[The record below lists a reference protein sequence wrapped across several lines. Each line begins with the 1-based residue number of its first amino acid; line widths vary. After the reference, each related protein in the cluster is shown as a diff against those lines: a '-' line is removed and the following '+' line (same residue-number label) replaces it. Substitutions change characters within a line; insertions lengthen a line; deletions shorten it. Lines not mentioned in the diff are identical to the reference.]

1 MVGFASILPGWVRKA
16 LGIKTGSA
24 PDFGDLK
31 DGGSVNDAII
41 QNGTIITTSPED
53 SIIAT
58 KQPEGLFKSMASKLG
73 NLFGGGEEG
82 GGIGSKIG
90 GLFDGIKSI
99 ASQGLQAAAGVVQGM
114 SGGVSKE
121 TVVQM
126 AEDIKLVMK
135 EGQEELLNTLMEI
148 SEASKNCKY

>member
-1 MVGFASILPGWVRKA
+1 
-16 LGIKTGSA
+16 
-24 PDFGDLK
+24 
-31 DGGSVNDAII
+31 
-41 QNGTIITTSPED
+41 
-53 SIIAT
+53 
-58 KQPEGLFKSMASKLG
+58 MASKLG
-73 NLFGGGEEG
+73 SLFGGGEEG

-148 SEASKNCKY
+148 SEASKTASTDSNEKMLKKLDELKDAVLLGALIEMDGEILTRGVRGRSEARDRVNYASRMIS